1 MNDSTTDCSISQ
13 PRTTGYWVRILASY
27 LVAGGCLFWVFH
39 DIQLHQFLRGMAHI
53 RWWRM
58 ALCVILEFLA
68 YFCVAWEWQLL
79 LRPAGTLPLRRAAQ
93 AVFAGRFANDALPL
107 QLGYLVRALLA
118 ARWMGVGLVAIFPS
132 LIVERLWDG
141 LWLAAGIGLAA
152 LCLPLPPSVLRA
164 ADVLG
169 ILVLAGTVAT
179 VLVVLFAG
187 KSDEDHPA
195 QTHSDWKL
203 VRRIQAAIQRLA
215 GGVRDIGRSGFL
227 PAVLGLSLLKLGLQ
241 AAAFLGLL
249 WAYGLYL
256 PVSVGLAVFLVGY
269 LGVCVPSTPAGTGMF
284 QLFVVTGLTLFG
296 VSKSVA
302 AGFALVA
309 FVAITAPLAVAGFF
323 ALAQSGLRLRQVRAE
338 AGKSNHP
345 GAIFPPQ

>member
-1 MNDSTTDCSISQ
+1 MNDSTSHGSSRQ
-13 PRTTGYWVRILASY
+13 PETAGRWFRILASY
-27 LVAGGCLFWVFH
+27 LVAAGCLFWVFH
-39 DIQLHQFLRGMAHI
+39 DIQWKPFMRSLAHI
-53 RWWRM
+53 HWWRM
-58 ALCVILEFLA
+58 AWSVNLEFLA

-79 LRPAGTLPLRRAAQ
+79 LRPSGSLPLWRTAQ

-107 QLGYLVRALLA
+107 HLGYLVRALLA

-141 LWLAAGIGLAA
+141 LWLAAAIGLAA
-152 LCLPLPPSVLRA
+152 ICLPLPVPVLRA
-164 ADVLG
+164 AEILG
-169 ILVLAGTVAT
+169 ALVLAGTAAT
-179 VLVVLFAG
+179 AFLVLRG
-187 KSDEDHPA
+187 ESGIQSPA
-195 QTHSDWKL
+195 KTNTGWKP
-203 VRRIQAAIQRLA
+203 VRQVRLAIQRLA
-215 GGVRDIGRSGFL
+215 GGVRDIVRSGLL
-227 PAVLGLSLLKLGLQ
+227 PAVLILSLLKLGLQ

-256 PVSVGLAVFLVGY
+256 PVPVGLAVFLVGY

-284 QLFVVTGLTLFG
+284 QLFVVTGLTIFG
-296 VSKSVA
+296 VGKSVA

-323 ALAQSGLRLRQVRAE
+323 ALAQSGLRLRQIRVE
-338 AGKSNHP
+338 AAKFKNP